1 MMNSVFVV
9 KQNPNSLFANEY
21 KTHIPVNKTAM
32 KKIIDSGWNRTY
44 KDSKDWCKRMGI
56 PSDTL
61 TAIGHL
67 QMIYKQITCKSHNNL
82 YGFLH
87 QKEIGRAYYKK
98 AICLSSLPREVRQA
112 LCVKITGDDEYENE
126 LYDYDIANAQPNIL
140 YQMCIKAKLDKK
152 EYRHIRKY
160 CKNRSKYLDAVKKQ
174 LMLEHAD
181 DWRTIAKGLFLIALN
196 QGSIPNYVENAGCTY
211 EEHKNSSIIIA
222 VEEFKKEVKNIFLKY
237 FKLQNQPFF
246 NEVLIKKSN
255 KKAAAMRSFIARI
268 LQHKECEVVE
278 AVIRKLMDTKQIKKG
293 RFDYSYDGFLAVEDI
308 DTKVLDDI
316 TKELG
321 WDLTWTKKEP
331 NEGIELWDEV
341 EDLLEDKKEP
351 VSHPADTLDCFDD
364 DHFKTLYCNYKKLK
378 DYFERFYTFVK
389 NPEPMFVYAR
399 YKSFVDG
406 TSGDIKKQYHMSYHK
421 IPELKKT
428 YKNIHSRVEFTPF
441 GEKKIQFMDDYMDDL
456 DMVKK
461 EEMEFYPQ
469 NTNNPK
475 AHNKRYLNTFTGYN
489 DDCFEE
495 GIKLDAHALEKKG
508 ILHNFMMVVKNLVG
522 GRTERKIFLYLL
534 AYKIKYPARKLPFAV
549 LIKGHQG
556 SGKNTILEQ
565 MAKIIGEAHYNT
577 TANLKDITGD
587 YAEGMMNKLLVNLN
601 EINFNDA
608 KGKADLLKS
617 LISENRMSFNVKYCR
632 PIVQNVYALI
642 VATTNNVC
650 SMKLD
655 IVSGERR
662 WFIFESNGKNKR
674 LCAVIDKDTGKNG
687 WDAVHKEWD
696 KPEFIQQLYLYLMSL
711 PIEKFNFQQA
721 QYKMAATPAYNR
733 LASYFVPNMALMLKD
748 FILLN
753 AYKFIQDGSYHQAEC
768 MIDFEDDEEEVDIPE
783 HYVVDESK
791 KEQKKEYYD
800 HDEFYKVF
808 ECKSKELHNWYREWY
823 DKFGGNDDFKKNA
836 KKFQNSLMALSLKSI
851 SKVMMSGNNVGF
863 VFKPYSVIRELNEL
877 KLINVDITKW
887 RNVIE
892 FDDDDSEDD
901 WDF

>member
-1 MMNSVFVV
+1 MNSVFVV
-9 KQNPNSLFANEY
+9 KQNPKSLFAKKY
-21 KTHIPVNKTAM
+21 KTHIPVDKMIM
-32 KKIIDSGWNRTY
+32 KKIIDSGWNKTY
-44 KDSKDWCKRMGI
+44 EDSQDWCRMYRI
-56 PSDTL
+56 PGDTL
-61 TAIGHL
+61 SAIGHL
-67 QMIYKQITCKSHNNL
+67 DMIYKQVSKNSSL
-82 YGFLH
+82 YGTLQ
-87 QKEIGRAYYKK
+87 QKGIGRAYYDK
-98 AICLSSLPREVRQA
+98 AICLSALPREVRQA
-112 LCVKITGDDEYENE
+112 LCVKNVNYHDDDKLEYDE
-126 LYDYDIANAQPNIL
+126 LLIDYDIANAQPNIL
-140 YQMCIKAKLDKK
+140 FQICKDAKLDKK
-152 EYRHIRKY
+152 EYEFIGRY
-160 CKNRSKYLDAVKKQ
+160 CANRDAVLELCKKELFKDDDNWRSKAKQ
-174 LMLEHAD
+174 LYI
-181 DWRTIAKGLFLIALN
+181 TALN
-196 QGSIPNYVENAGCTY
+196 QGSIQKYIYDCGLTY
-211 EEHKNSSIIIA
+211 EEHAGKMSLNIA
-222 VEEFKKEVKNIFLKY
+222 EGIKKQVKKIFTKY
-237 FKLQNQPFF
+237 FLPANQTFF
-246 NEVLIKKSN
+246 NEVLIKKDN
-255 KKAAAMRSFIARI
+255 KKSAAMRSFIARI

-278 AVIRKLMDTKQIKKG
+278 GVISELIKTKQIKKG
-293 RFDYSYDGFLAVEDI
+293 RFDYAFDGFLAVEDI
-308 DTKVLDDI
+308 DTKVLDTI
-316 TKELG
+316 TKKLG
-321 WDLTWTKKEP
+321 WNLTWTKKEP
-331 NEGIELWDEV
+331 KEGIELWCDH
-341 EDLLEDKKEP
+341 LLKDDKEP

-389 NPEPMFVYAR
+389 NPEPMFVYGR

-406 TSGDIKKQYHMSYHK
+406 KTGDIKKQYTFTYHK

-441 GEKKIQFMDDYMDDL
+441 GEKKIQFLDDYLDDL

-469 NTNNPK
+469 NTNKPK

-495 GIKLDAHALEKKG
+495 GIKLKPYVCAKKG

-522 GRTERKIFLYLL
+522 GRKERKIFLYLL

-565 MAKIIGEAHYNT
+565 IAKIIGEAHYNT

-617 LISENRMSFNVKYCR
+617 LISEDRMSFNVKYCR

-662 WFIFESNGKNKR
+662 WFIFESNGKNKK
-674 LCAVIDKDTGKNG
+674 LCAIIDKENGKNG
-687 WDAVHKEWD
+687 WDAVHKEWER
-696 KPEFIQQLYLYLMSL
+696 PEFIQQLYLYLMSL

-721 QYKMAATPAYNR
+721 QYKMASTPAYNR

-753 AYKFIQDGSYHQAEC
+753 AYKHIKDGSYHQAEC
-768 MIDFEDDEEEVDIPE
+768 MIDFEEDEEEEEEEAKAEEP
-783 HYVVDESK
+783 K
-791 KEQKKEYYD
+791 KKKEYYEED
-800 HDEFYKVF
+800 DFYKVF

-836 KKFQNSLMALSLKSI
+836 KKFQNSIMALSLKSI
-851 SKVMMSGNNVGF
+851 SKVMMTGNNVGF

-887 RNVIE
+887 RSVIE
-892 FDDDDSEDD
+892 FDDDESEDD

>member
-1 MMNSVFVV
+1 MNSVFVV
-9 KQNPNSLFANEY
+9 KQNPKSLFAKKY
-21 KTHIPVNKTAM
+21 KTHIPVDKRAM

-44 KDSKDWCKRMGI
+44 EDSQDWCRMYRI
-56 PSDTL
+56 PGDTL
-61 TAIGHL
+61 SAIGHL
-67 QMIYKQITCKSHNNL
+67 QMIYNQVVNKPHNNL
-82 YGFLH
+82 YCTLQ
-87 QKEIGRAYYKK
+87 QKQIGRAYYDK

-112 LCVKITGDDEYENE
+112 LSCRVIKIHDDDTVECEDL

-140 YQMCIKAKLDKK
+140 YQMCEKAGLSKN
-152 EYRHIRKY
+152 EYKHIRKY
-160 CKNRSKYLDAVKKQ
+160 CKNRDKFLLAVKEQ
-174 LMLEHAD
+174 LMLDYD
-181 DWRTIAKGLFLIALN
+181 DNWRTTAKGLWLVALN
-196 QGSIPNYVENAGCTY
+196 QGSIQNYVENVGCTY
-211 EEHKNSSIIIA
+211 EEHKDSGIIIA
-222 VEEFKKEVKNIFLKY
+222 VEEFKREVKNIFLKY

-246 NEVLIKKSN
+246 AEILIKKENIKSD
-255 KKAAAMRSFIARI
+255 ALRSFIARI

-278 AVIRKLMDTKQIKKG
+278 GVISELIKTKQIKKG
-293 RFDYSYDGFLAVEDI
+293 RFDYAFDGFLAVENI
-308 DTKVLDDI
+308 DTKVLDKI

-321 WDLTWTKKEP
+321 WNLTWTKKEP
-331 NEGIELWDEV
+331 TEGIELWSKVNELT
-341 EDLLEDKKEP
+341 EGNKEP
-351 VSHPADTLDCFDD
+351 VSHPKDTLDCFDD

-378 DYFERFYTFVK
+378 DYFELFYTFVK
-389 NPEPMFVYAR
+389 NPEPMFVYRR

-406 TSGDIKKQYHMSYHK
+406 KTGDVKKQYVITYHK
-421 IPELKKT
+421 EADLKKT
-428 YKNIHSRVEFTPF
+428 YKNIHSRIEFTKH
-441 GEKKIQFMDDYMDDL
+441 GEKKIQFLEEYMDDL
-456 DMVKK
+456 NMVKK

-469 NTNNPK
+469 NTNKPK

-495 GIKLDAHALEKKG
+495 GIKLKPYVCAKRG

-522 GRTERKIFLYLL
+522 GRKERKIFLYLL

-565 MAKIIGEAHYNT
+565 ISKIIGEAHYNT

-617 LISENRMSFNVKYCR
+617 LISEDRMSFNVKYCR

-662 WFIFESNGKNKR
+662 WFIFESNGKNKK
-674 LCAVIDKDTGKNG
+674 LCAIIDKENGKNG
-687 WDAVHKEWD
+687 WDAVHKEWER
-696 KPEFIQQLYLYLMSL
+696 PEFIQQLYLYLMSL
-711 PIEKFNFQQA
+711 PVEKFNFQQA
-721 QYKMAATPAYNR
+721 QYKMASTPAYNR

-753 AYKFIQDGSYHQAEC
+753 AYKHIKNGSYHQAEC
-768 MIDFEDDEEEVDIPE
+768 MIDFEEDEEEEEEAKAEEP
-783 HYVVDESK
+783 K
-791 KEQKKEYYD
+791 KKEYYEYD
-800 HDEFYKVF
+800 DFYNVF

-836 KKFQNSLMALSLKSI
+836 KKFQNSIMALSLKSI
-851 SKVMMSGNNVGF
+851 SKVMMTGNNVGF

-887 RNVIE
+887 RSLIE
-892 FDDDDSEDD
+892 FDDDESEDD